1 MSINDRVQQVS
12 DDYTSMVERVV
23 SYYAR
28 YVDSM
33 WRVVV
38 LHNRFALDAESWK
51 AHILPYEEKFYEHIG
66 LEHTL
71 YMTAGQ
77 LLTDANDSADAVVDI
92 RAQGLQDKLDLDTL
106 HAELEHDLVMDL
118 LAQRTMTKEN
128 AVRIRWMSAYRLSVM
143 QDCELRYV
151 GNSTLHGSTCVTSR
165 RSTSI
170 NGQSWKKSWM
180 LRRKS

>member
-128 AVRIRWMSAYRLSVM
+128 AVRIRWMSAYRLQRHARLRAAIRRELDSSARSASVILVPTHP
-143 QDCELRYV
+143 E
-151 GNSTLHGSTCVTSR
+151 
-165 RSTSI
+165 
-170 NGQSWKKSWM
+170 
-180 LRRKS
+180 RRKYRPSRVGIFV